1 MSISDIVVLGC
12 IAAVP
17 IAVRLFSRKKK
28 SGCTGCTGCTG
39 CSGCKSC
46 GMNCGRQ
53 KNAH

>member
-17 IAVRLFSRKKK
+17 FAVRLFSRKKK
-28 SGCTGCTGCTG
+28 SGCTGCTR

-53 KNAH
+53 KNTH